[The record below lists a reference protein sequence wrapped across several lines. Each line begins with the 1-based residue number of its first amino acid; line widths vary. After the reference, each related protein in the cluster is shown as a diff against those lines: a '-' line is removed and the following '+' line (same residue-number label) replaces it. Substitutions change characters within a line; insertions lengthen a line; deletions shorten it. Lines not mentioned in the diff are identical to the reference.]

1 MTNINAT
8 IQRLLEANPLREPVL
23 RSAIQALQLPP
34 GSHGLDVGCG
44 IGLQSLLLADTVGGE
59 GHVTGVDII
68 PEFLAFGENLARQAG
83 LSERISFRLGDMNR
97 LPFGEGTFDWAWS
110 ADCIGYPAPAGELIP
125 LLKELIRVVKPGGSV
140 IILAWSSQ
148 QVLPGYPLLEAELNA
163 TCSAYL
169 PFLKGKN
176 PEQHFLR
183 ALQWF
188 QEAGLENVEAQTF
201 VGDVQAPLRRDE
213 RTALTSLFE
222 MLWAEPQ
229 PDVSSGAWAEYRRL
243 CMPESGDFILDQPG
257 YYGFFTYSM
266 FRGKAPR
273 RGTIIE

>member
-1 MTNINAT
+1 MTNVDAT

-23 RSAIQALQLPP
+23 RLAIQALQLPP

-44 IGLQSLLLADTVGGE
+44 IGLQSLLLADAVAGE
-59 GHVTGVDII
+59 GHVTSVDII
-68 PEFLAFGENLARQAG
+68 PEFLVFGENLARQAG

-97 LPFGEGTFDWAWS
+97 LPFGENSFDWAWS

-125 LLKELIRVVKPGGSV
+125 LLKELMRVVKPGGSV
-140 IILAWSSQ
+140 IILAWTSQ

-183 ALQWF
+183 SLQWF
-188 QEAGLENVEAQTF
+188 QEAGLEQVEAQTF
-201 VGDVQAPLRRDE
+201 AGDVQAPLSRDE
-213 RTALTSLFE
+213 RTALTSLYE
-222 MLWAEPQ
+222 MLWTEPQ
-229 PDVSSGAWAEYRRL
+229 PDVSSGAWSEYRRL
-243 CMPESGDFILDQPG
+243 CTPESADFILDQPG